1 MNFFPFTRIVTGESI
16 ETAEDATFYD
26 PEFLHG
32 ELEVARAKNV
42 TMYIAQKI
50 KAQTKKAQKP
60 PNKKRMGLLII
71 TNFRLC
77 FVALEESHKG
87 YKRSP
92 PYQENAFLSKYDIT
106 LSNMDEI
113 YAYTDKKHK
122 LVIPQNKNASKID
135 AIRIL
140 CKNFRMITFDFS
152 ENCEVGRGKY
162 IADALLQF
170 AFPTRHNL
178 LFMYHFREQYY
189 NASRSIRSFNE
200 ENDWTQEL
208 QRCGISSQNGAWR
221 VLTRQSPESDALPRC
236 FVVPRHLSDEKYFD
250 LCRSF
255 RCKRAA
261 VWVWSLENASLLRM
275 ADLLPELLNNPK
287 EVMHSN
293 DNLMLEH
300 IRMCANL
307 KCPPHCVELSKG
319 LPSIQDVQQSYLR
332 LRALCSPASDR
343 DLTTQD
349 EKFLSHVEKT
359 CWLLY
364 VSLCIKTA
372 NECAKNLQNGE
383 SVVLQEFEGRD
394 MSCVI
399 SSLIQVILD
408 PTSRTIHGF
417 QVLIQK
423 EWVALGHPF
432 CDRMG
437 HVYNKHAERSPL
449 FLLFLDCVW
458 QVLQQFP
465 DAFEYS
471 EIFLTTLW
479 DTVFIPIFDTFQFN
493 SEADR
498 LQAVKEEKLV
508 LRPVW
513 DWGEMFYEKDV
524 AMFVNPL
531 YKKPQ
536 MSEQEIENNRKSR
549 LPPSALK
556 LPGMDI
562 LPKNPKQRFS
572 LQPGKVVDT
581 ETHLLRPSQV
591 LSHTAESPPKKLET
605 MKPSTSSASAP
616 STDKSKYLKPSHH
629 LMDLEIFSQCY
640 FRFMPLLEIA
650 QGGSVQSDLC
660 NRVILNK
667 IYKYQK
673 AIETDNFTDLPP
685 EEPEQPVEIDEY
697 DLNSSGVAPSYK
709 QRVPVVN
716 SFFPFSYYDDGG
728 LDNTNLNEILL
739 YNSMSE
745 GSVLDIDM

>member
-1 MNFFPFTRIVTGESI
+1 MSFFTTKIFANIVTGESI
-16 ETAEDATFYD
+16 ETAEDANNYD
-26 PEFLHG
+26 PSFHHG

-50 KAQTKKAQKP
+50 KAQTKKVQKL
-60 PNKKRMGLLII
+60 PNKKRIGLLII

-77 FVALEESHKG
+77 FVALDDKSSSG
-87 YKRSP
+87 FRRSP
-92 PYQENAFLSKYDIT
+92 AYQENAFLSKYDIT

-122 LVIPQNKNASKID
+122 LVVPQNKNASKID

-140 CKNFRMITFDFS
+140 CKNFRMLTFDFT

-178 LFMYHFREQYY
+178 LFMYHYREKYY
-189 NASRSIRSFNE
+189 NASQSIRTFSE
-200 ENDWTQEL
+200 EYDWTQEL

-221 VLTRQSPESDALPRC
+221 VLSRKSPESDALPRC
-236 FVVPRHLSDEKYFD
+236 FVIPRHLTDEKYFE
-250 LCRSF
+250 LCKSF
-255 RCKRAA
+255 RSRRAA
-261 VWVWSLENASLLRM
+261 VWVFSLENASLLRM

-300 IRMCANL
+300 IRMCASL

-319 LPSIQDVQQSYLR
+319 LPSIQDVQQSYVR
-332 LRALCSPASDR
+332 LRTLCSPISDR
-343 DLTTQD
+343 ELTTQD
-349 EKFLSHVEKT
+349 EKFLTHLEKT

-364 VSLCIKTA
+364 VSLCIRTA

-399 SSLIQVILD
+399 SSLIQILLD
-408 PTSRTIHGF
+408 PLCRTIHGF

-432 CDRMG
+432 CDRLG
-437 HVYNKHAERSPL
+437 HVYNKQAERSPL

-465 DAFEYS
+465 EAFEYS

-493 SEADR
+493 CEADR
-498 LQAVKEEKLV
+498 LQAVAEEHLV

-513 DWGEMFYEKDV
+513 DWGEMLYEKDI
-524 AMFVNPL
+524 ALFVNPL

-562 LPKNPKQRFS
+562 LSKNPKQRFS
-572 LQPGKVVDT
+572 LQPRKLIDT
-581 ETHLLRPSQV
+581 ESHLLRPSEV
-591 LSHTAESPPKKLET
+591 LSHTAESPPKKLE
-605 MKPSTSSASAP
+605 PSTSAASAT

-629 LMDLEIFSQCY
+629 LWDLEIFSPCY
-640 FRFMPLLEIA
+640 YRFMPLLEIA
-650 QGGSVQSDLC
+650 QGGSVQSDLI

-673 AIETDNFTDLPP
+673 AIETENFSDLPVEESQQP
-685 EEPEQPVEIDEY
+685 EENDEF
-697 DLNSSGVAPSYK
+697 DLNSSATNSNNK
-709 QRVPVVN
+709 RVPVVN
-716 SFFPFSYYDDGG
+716 SYFPFSYDDGD

-745 GSVLDIDM
+745 GSVLDVDL